1 MQGLDN
7 THRWPTGPIETA
19 GRCQLEVDLLIAELD
34 RLQTRVDQHLDARR
48 HGGGEAE
55 IVGGSHAVH
64 DGAGLIAAGHG
75 ADDSPIIGY
84 GCTTGQAACAGPVV
98 ETPVD
103 ATELS

>member
-1 MQGLDN
+1 MA
-7 THRWPTGPIETA
+7 GPVETA
-19 GRCQLEVDLLIAELD
+19 GRCQLKVNILIAVPD
-34 RLQTRVDQHLDARR
+34 RIQTRVDEHLDTRR
-48 HGGGEAE
+48 HGGGDAE
-55 IVGGSHAVH
+55 IVGRGHAVH

-84 GCTTGQAACAGPVV
+84 GYATGQAACAGPVV